1 MNKLEED
8 KKFSVLPAG
17 KPNSKRQQERLSA
30 SNAVPKMR
38 FDRKPRACS
47 RENTVPAGMSLE
59 GYNNNACVVAGIW
72 LMFAIWFVLSE
83 YPYSFPAHFENQDLK
98 PLCAMR
104 PAELQDPMIA
114 FSIFS
119 GVTLTHAGKRMGQKN
134 CIVVKT

>member
-1 MNKLEED
+1 
-8 KKFSVLPAG
+8 
-17 KPNSKRQQERLSA
+17 
-30 SNAVPKMR
+30 
-38 FDRKPRACS
+38 
-47 RENTVPAGMSLE
+47 MSLA

-134 CIVVKT
+134 CIVVKNLAKILPSQRWLRAWILRGHSSWRSFSDSQ